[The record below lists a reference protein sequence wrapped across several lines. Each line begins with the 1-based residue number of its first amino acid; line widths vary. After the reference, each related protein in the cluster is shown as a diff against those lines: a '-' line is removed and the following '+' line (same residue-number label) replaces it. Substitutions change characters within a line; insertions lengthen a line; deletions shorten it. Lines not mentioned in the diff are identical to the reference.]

1 MIPSLIRLNSRVS
14 SIGSRHSVR
23 TRLVA
28 HYARP
33 NSTSQ
38 VTTTNFEEELLSND
52 KNGYNSVHAGSTI
65 KGDGGETYEAVRKLG
80 WGINST
86 VWVGR
91 NCSENASPKYV
102 ALKILNNSA
111 TREHDL
117 SSSTGA
123 DTNELDMLFRSYD
136 GKEPQHRPKKPTYAE
151 QGLTSPPHPG
161 WMRVA
166 GCLGAFPCGN
176 SQHLVI
182 VSPLYG
188 EHMRD
193 YMRGE
198 PDKRLALPLVKRIA
212 RQILQALDYLHSEC
226 GIIHSDVKPEN
237 MFRDFNLGPEIDD
250 IFEAIRT
257 QEPNAGRDGH
267 SAALWIPHHD
277 RLDYFFVVLADLS
290 HASWRDLIKRSP
302 RSVGSPALKA
312 PELVLAFAYTTKIDI
327 WSLGCTLFELLTGRL
342 LFSFPDSRSPNE
354 LAQEPKYHLN
364 LIQNLIREPLF
375 PEASRGT
382 ITVEEGFIDSDGW
395 IKSPE
400 NGDTLEERIAKDVP
414 SDVIEKDV
422 LTVFLRRCL
431 RLDPSKRASASELLD
446 DPWLAEG

>member
-1 MIPSLIRLNSRVS
+1 M
-14 SIGSRHSVR
+14 
-23 TRLVA
+23 
-28 HYARP
+28 
-33 NSTSQ
+33 
-38 VTTTNFEEELLSND
+38 TNFEEELLNND
-52 KNGYNSVHAGSTI
+52 KNGYYPVHAGSTV

-91 NCSENASPKYV
+91 NCSDNISPKYV
-102 ALKILNNSA
+102 ALKILNKSA

-117 SSSTGA
+117 SSPTTG
-123 DTNELDMLFRSYD
+123 DTNELDMLLRSYD
-136 GKEPQHRPKKPTYAE
+136 GKEPEHRPKKSTYAE

-193 YMRGE
+193 YMCGE
-198 PDKRLALPLVKRIA
+198 SDKRLAPPLVKRIA
-212 RQILQALDYLHSEC
+212 RQVLQALDYLHSEC

-237 MFRDFNLGPEIDD
+237 IFRDFNLGPDTDD
-250 IFEAIRT
+250 LFEAIRT
-257 QEPNAGRDGH
+257 QEPSAGRDGR

-290 HASWRDLIKRSP
+290 HASWSDLIKRSP
-302 RSVGSPALKA
+302 RSIGSPALKA

-354 LAQEPKYHLN
+354 LDQEPKYHLK
-364 LIQNLIREPLF
+364 LMQSLIREPF
-375 PEASRGT
+375 SSEASRGT

-395 IKSPE
+395 IKSLE
-400 NGDTLEERIAKDVP
+400 KGDTLEERIAKDVP
-414 SDVIEKDV
+414 SDVVEKDGLV
-422 LTVFLRRCL
+422 AFLRRCL
-431 RLDPSKRASASELLD
+431 RFDPSKRASASELLD
-446 DPWLAEG
+446 DPWLVGS